1 MTDEGDQSTFEQ
13 RIRELEKQR
22 LALNKQLM
30 DAQSVAEANEIE
42 RELWALRT
50 AISRHKSKHGS
61 PERRGFQKPNK
72 NAASFL
78 LPVSHAAYHR
88 YEQ

>member
-1 MTDEGDQSTFEQ
+1 MTDESDQSTFEQ

-30 DAQSVAEANEIE
+30 DAQSIAEANEIE

-50 AISRHKSKHGS
+50 AISRHKSEHGS
-61 PERRGFQKPNK
+61 PERRGFQKPK
-72 NAASFL
+72 QKRREFSAAGQSRS
-78 LPVSHAAYHR
+78 LP
-88 YEQ
+88 QI